1 MFEAMDVEQIQP
13 NVVVYNRLIGACK
26 AASQWDLAL
35 SLWQQMPSRQVEPD
49 TVTFSAVIAGTMRG
63 DDG

>member
-1 MFEAMDVEQIQP
+1 VSKE
-13 NVVVYNRLIGACK
+13 
-26 AASQWDLAL
+26 LAL

-63 DDG
+63 DDGYG